1 MKTEKL
7 QDYTTDLYALLKHT
21 SSVIKTQKTS
31 KKVTNSKAV
40 DLLHDIDLALTEQL
54 NEFNEMEELINDGT
68 LATIKEKVA
77 GFSGSI
83 AGLLN
88 TQRED
93 PVSKMLRD
101 DYTALGMIASGYT
114 MLHTAALGAKN
125 DELAEFTKSSLTTIA
140 ALITETSRIL
150 PHAVATELDISD
162 VAEEAEN
169 NTQESWNPE
178 NMMAEA

>member
-1 MKTEKL
+1 METEKL
-7 QDYTTDLYALLKHT
+7 QDYTTDLYALIKHT
-21 SSVIKTQKTS
+21 LSVVKTQKTS
-31 KKVTNSKAV
+31 KKVNHSKAV
-40 DLLHDIDLALTEQL
+40 DLLHDIDLALTEQV
-54 NEFNEMEELINDGT
+54 NEFDQMEDLINDGT

-93 PVSKMLRD
+93 PISKMLRD

-114 MLHTAALGAKN
+114 MLHTAALGAGNEKLVN
-125 DELAEFTKSSLTTIA
+125 FTKSSLITIA

-150 PHAVATELDISD
+150 PHAVAADLDIDS

-169 NTQESWNPE
+169 NTQECWNPE
-178 NMMAEA
+178 NMLSEA